1 MSVPAVILFR
11 TALASTAVLL
21 VCSFLI
27 DSNGN
32 LPHMGRTASLML
44 TLLLFGLGI
53 ASSLSLLVVEK
64 SRRLLALLL
73 LAVLVALAFPAFF

>member
-1 MSVPAVILFR
+1 MRVPTVILLR

-21 VCSFLI
+21 ISSFLI

-32 LPHMGRTASLML
+32 LPNMGRTASLML

-53 ASSLSLLVVEK
+53 ASSLSLLVVER
-64 SRRLLALLL
+64 SRRILALLL
-73 LAVLVALAFPAFF
+73 LGVLVALAFPAFF